1 MMSRAMQGG
10 TNKLLLSRSAKT
22 ELAFLDCSRY
32 SKRHRMIA
40 RQTAPRETHIDTFI
54 ARGQKQSLD
63 APDLVDRSADEGVST
78 SGREV
83 NVLRNLMQKL
93 RQASQKS

>member
-1 MMSRAMQGG
+1 MMSSAMRGG

-22 ELAFLDCSRY
+22 ELACLDCSHY

-40 RQTAPRETHIDTFI
+40 RQIPLRGTHLDTFI

-83 NVLRNLMQKL
+83 NVLRNHMQKK